1 MYLRWGYYVFAFLN
15 CLRPPPPPPPPLHT
29 TSAAQKKT
37 TAAKLSLARGKE
49 KKKCVCVSG
58 SPPLPSRLLPCY
70 ITPTSCNIIRTVFL
84 EFYGTQ
90 PVGRSNDSK
99 GNSSLSHSVQRS
111 VAQHRIKV
119 IPRNWFMTGKR
130 RPFHMQKASILSTR
144 SVKILRTG
152 EVQYST
158 NVPSTY
164 LC

>member
-1 MYLRWGYYVFAFLN
+1 MGVLCICFSELF
-15 CLRPPPPPPPPLHT
+15 
-29 TSAAQKKT
+29 T
-37 TAAKLSLARGKE
+37 TAATTTTTAHNKRRPKE
-49 KKKCVCVSG
+49 EHGREAFSGAGEGKKKEVCVCVSG